1 MQRLL
6 PQTTQQ
12 PYHEWVNVHGIQ
24 YWATVMVTVDEIIT
38 EANAMDS
45 WMQWSAG
52 ILLTLI
58 SVAIVQYLMKKVVLD
73 FVKATS
79 FDWDDHLYR
88 PVTQRLYGFIVFAGL
103 QLTMLWVM
111 GEEDDLNVA
120 LDPVFQAIYIL
131 LSTSLLSVALKIMI
145 PVILD
150 KFSNQSSVTVSG
162 SNSLI
167 IFILRAAVWFGGIYL
182 AMEELGFELM
192 GLLAS
197 LAVFSLIIGLAMQQT
212 LGNIINSFMLALD
225 QPFEVGDRIEV
236 DGEIGSVVSVG
247 ILSTKILTN
256 EENLVVIPNNN
267 LVNSTVVNHARGGG
281 DGQGRRISL
290 VMDIGVEYDEDIS
303 HVKYTVLQL
312 MRECPYVIDAPEPR
326 VLLNELGDFAKVF
339 RMYGWVE
346 DYSDEFVAKDWLL
359 KNIAERF
366 AKEGIGIPFPTAVEI
381 SSDNKESYN
390 KQRKATNVRRARLQM
405 IKEDE
410 ALERERAQAKWEIEA
425 ITEKL
430 KDPELDRN
438 ERTMLEESLRELN
451 RVLSMF
457 EAGDS

>member
-1 MQRLL
+1 M
-6 PQTTQQ
+6 
-12 PYHEWVNVHGIQ
+12 NVHGIL
-24 YWATVMVTVDEIIT
+24 YGATVMVTVDEIIN

-45 WMQWSAG
+45 WMQWSTG

-58 SVAIVQYLMKKVVLD
+58 SISIIHYLMKKVVLD

-79 FDWDDHLYR
+79 FDWDDQLYR

-120 LDPVFQAIYIL
+120 LDPVFQAIYII
-131 LSTSLLSVALKIMI
+131 LSTTLLSVALKIMI

-312 MRECPYVIDAPEPR
+312 MRECPYVIDTPEPR

-381 SSDNKESYN
+381 ASDNKESYN

-405 IKEDE
+405 IKEDK

-438 ERTMLEESLRELN
+438 ERNMLEESLRELN

>member
-1 MQRLL
+1 
-6 PQTTQQ
+6 
-12 PYHEWVNVHGIQ
+12 
-24 YWATVMVTVDEIIT
+24 MVTVDEIIN

-45 WMQWSAG
+45 WMQWSTG

-58 SVAIVQYLMKKVVLD
+58 SISIIHYLMKKVVLD

-79 FDWDDHLYR
+79 FDWDDQLYR
-88 PVTQRLYGFIVFAGL
+88 PVTQRLYGFIAFAGL

-120 LDPVFQAIYIL
+120 LDPVFQAIYII
-131 LSTSLLSVALKIMI
+131 LSTTLLSVALKIMI

-312 MRECPYVIDAPEPR
+312 MRECPYVIDTPEPR

-381 SSDNKESYN
+381 ASDNKESYN

-405 IKEDE
+405 IKEDK

-438 ERTMLEESLRELN
+438 ERNMLEESLRELN

>member
-1 MQRLL
+1 M
-6 PQTTQQ
+6 
-12 PYHEWVNVHGIQ
+12 
-24 YWATVMVTVDEIIT
+24 ATVDEVIDGL
-38 EANAMDS
+38 NGMDA
-45 WMQWSAG
+45 WMQWSTG
-52 ILLTLI
+52 LILTVMSILT
-58 SVAIVQYLMKKVVLD
+58 VRFLMKKIVLD
-73 FVKATS
+73 FVKATA
-79 FDWDDHLYR
+79 FEWDDHLYR
-88 PVTQRLYGFIVFAGL
+88 PVTQRLYSFIFFAGL

-111 GEEDDLNVA
+111 GKEEELNLA
-120 LDPVFQAIYIL
+120 LDPVFQAVYII
-131 LSTSLLSVALKIMI
+131 LSTSLVSVALKVMV
-145 PVILD
+145 PVVIE
-150 KFSNQSSVTVSG
+150 KFSNPSSVTVSG

-167 IFILRAAVWFGGIYL
+167 IFMLRASTWFGGLYL
-182 AMEELGFELM
+182 AMNELGFELM

-267 LVNSTVVNHARGGG
+267 LINSTVVNHARGGG

-312 MRECPYVIDAPEPR
+312 MRECPYVIESPEPR

-339 RMYGWVE
+339 RLYGWVE

-410 ALERERAQAKWEIEA
+410 ALERERAQAKREIEA

-430 KDPELDRN
+430 KDPELERGERN
-438 ERTMLEESLRELN
+438 TLEESLRELN

-457 EAGDS
+457 EAGES